1 MGYLDEVL
9 WKRIHREGF
18 PMAQIVLENV
28 DKIYA
33 GGVKAVNALNLE
45 IRDGEFMVLV
55 GPSGCGKSTALRMI
69 AGLEDISGG
78 SISIGDRVVNDLAPK
93 DRDIAMVFQNYALY
107 PHMTV
112 ESNLAFG
119 LQLRGTPKAEIK
131 KRVTEAAKML
141 GLESYLK
148 RKPAAL
154 SGGQRQR
161 VAMGRA
167 IVREPR
173 AFLMDEPLSNLDAK
187 LRVSMRAS
195 LNQLHERLGVTTVY
209 VTHDQVEAMTLG
221 DRVCVLRDGR
231 LQQVDT
237 PQRLFDSPVNL
248 FVAGF
253 IGSPSMNF
261 VVAALSRD
269 GDAAHVEFAG
279 FRLSVP
285 AEVFAN
291 KPGLADYVGTKL
303 ILGIRPSD
311 FEDSQHAKPEWPLIH
326 VTSTVTEELGSEINV
341 IFTIDAPPVQHQDTL
356 ALAQEAEGEEE
367 TAIPLLDNKA
377 LWTAR
382 VNARSHVRPGQD
394 IELAIDTNSLHFFD
408 PVSGLA
414 IGHPEVVDAPF
425 KVAPAD
431 A

>member
-1 MGYLDEVL
+1 
-9 WKRIHREGF
+9 
-18 PMAQIVLENV
+18 MAQIVLENV

-33 GGVKAVNALNLE
+33 GGVKAVDALNLE

-112 ESNLAFG
+112 EANLAFG
-119 LQLRGTPKAEIK
+119 LQLRGTPKPEIK
-131 KRVTEAAKML
+131 KRVAEAAKML
-141 GLESYLK
+141 GLEPYLK

-167 IVREPR
+167 IVREPQ

-221 DRVCVLRDGR
+221 DRVCVLRDGK

-261 VVAALSRD
+261 VDAKLSRD
-269 GDAAHVEFAG
+269 GGAAHVEFAG
-279 FRLSVP
+279 FKLQVP
-285 AEVFAN
+285 ADVFAN
-291 KPGLADYVGTKL
+291 KPGLEGYVGTEL

-311 FEDSQHAKPEWPLIH
+311 FEDAAHAKPDWALVQ

-356 ALAQEAEGEEE
+356 ALAQDATEGEEE
-367 TAIPLLDNKA
+367 DTAIPLIDNKA

-382 VNARSHVRPGQD
+382 VNARSHVRPGQN
-394 IELAIDTNSLHFFD
+394 IELAIDTHSLHFFD

-414 IGHPEVVDAPF
+414 IGHPDANVEVVAEAEDT
-425 KVAPAD
+425 KAD
-431 A
+431 V